1 MEANKQASK
10 DVEVRDLLHES
21 EELSSKAIHEKLSEL
36 YLQRLSGKKYKKAIM
51 VQDNNQK
58 MFFII
63 DYGKEM
69 GMPYH
74 SLWIKTEC
82 YEPLSGLAV
91 FLSAFKLN
99 LVDDEMVAHNPFIS
113 KSEAV
118 ELMKKDTLCVADR
131 NGHVYYNQE
140 NGFCVDCR
148 IIQELPDGEYIP
160 ETALLRFRDIE

>member
-10 DVEVRDLLHES
+10 DVEVQDLLHES
-21 EELSSKAIHEKLSEL
+21 EELPNKVIHEKLSEL

-74 SLWIKTEC
+74 SSL
-82 YEPLSGLAV
+82 
-91 FLSAFKLN
+91 F
-99 LVDDEMVAHNPFIS
+99 M
-113 KSEAV
+113 
-118 ELMKKDTLCVADR
+118 
-131 NGHVYYNQE
+131 
-140 NGFCVDCR
+140 
-148 IIQELPDGEYIP
+148 
-160 ETALLRFRDIE
+160 